1 MSKNTNPIA
10 FDTALLGERLTQGA
24 AQMGLALTA
33 EQHAGLLQFLALL
46 ARWNQVYNL
55 TAVRDP
61 LEMVA
66 RHLLDSVAL
75 LPYLDGERILDLG
88 TGAGLP
94 GIPLALLAP
103 EREFVLLD
111 SNGKKIR
118 FVRQAVLELGLRNV
132 APVQARI
139 DRYQPERLFTTLVSR
154 AVAET
159 DILPAQER
167 LLVPTGRTL
176 LMKGRCNESSWS
188 AMADRVRVHP
198 LQIPFLD
205 GARHLLE
212 MRK

>member
-1 MSKNTNPIA
+1 MTKKTNPIA
-10 FDTALLGERLTQGA
+10 FDTAQLGERLTQGA

-61 LEMVA
+61 LDMVA

-167 LLVPTGRTL
+167 LLVPTGRML